1 MHSSES
7 WVCLPYLSL
16 ARHHA
21 RSLLG
26 LLELTMGSLLTV
38 GQTVDEA
45 AWLFVSLDHACH
57 AQLMAE
63 AAAANGVPKKIIP
76 DDVAQ
81 YTADAAQNPVRSL
94 PRLAAEY

>member
-1 MHSSES
+1 MS
-7 WVCLPYLSL
+7 
-16 ARHHA
+16 
-21 RSLLG
+21 
-26 LLELTMGSLLTV
+26 SLLTV

-76 DDVAQ
+76 DDIAQ
-81 YTADAAQNPVRSL
+81 YTADAAQNPVRLYTSSCSRVL
-94 PRLAAEY
+94 INLAQLLHRVPAGV

>member
-1 MHSSES
+1 
-7 WVCLPYLSL
+7 
-16 ARHHA
+16 
-21 RSLLG
+21 
-26 LLELTMGSLLTV
+26 MGSLLTV